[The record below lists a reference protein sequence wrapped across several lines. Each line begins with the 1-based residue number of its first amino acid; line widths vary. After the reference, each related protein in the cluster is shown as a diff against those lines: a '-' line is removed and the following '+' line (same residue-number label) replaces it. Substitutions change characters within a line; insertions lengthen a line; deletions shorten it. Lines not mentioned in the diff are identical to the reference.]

1 MVVKE
6 IKNIIRKYELLRLK
20 LNKNLIVVK
29 DKIEIFKNSRLIL
42 GLSVLLIAVFSA
54 GLISK
59 EANRTVQVWAASS
72 NLSPGSLISEN
83 DIQKVSVLLPDS
95 SKNYISVRAQIVG
108 AIVLNKINVGELIPV
123 AAVSASANSFN
134 QRLVPISVAV
144 TDIPLSLNRGDII
157 DIYSIPTRDSK
168 FFTEPQLISEQIS
181 VSEVFKETNSGL
193 VSITAIF
200 SSDQVLPLLEAL
212 SDSKV
217 VVVRS
222 F

>member
-1 MVVKE
+1 
-6 IKNIIRKYELLRLK
+6 
-20 LNKNLIVVK
+20 VVK

-123 AAVSASANSFN
+123 SAVSASANSFN

-157 DIYSIPTRDSK
+157 DIYGIPTRDSK
-168 FFTEPQLISEQIS
+168 FFTEPRLISEQIS
-181 VSEVFKETNSGL
+181 VSEVLKETNSGV

-200 SSDQVLPLLEAL
+200 SGDQVLPLLEAL

>member
-1 MVVKE
+1 
-6 IKNIIRKYELLRLK
+6 
-20 LNKNLIVVK
+20 VVK

-108 AIVLNKINVGELIPV
+108 AIVLNKINIGELIPV

-157 DIYSIPTRDSK
+157 DIYGIPTRDSK
-168 FFTEPQLISEQIS
+168 FFTEPRLISEQIS
-181 VSEVFKETNSGL
+181 VSEVLKETNSGV

-200 SSDQVLPLLEAL
+200 SGDQVLPLLEAL

>member
-1 MVVKE
+1 M
-6 IKNIIRKYELLRLK
+6 
-20 LNKNLIVVK
+20 VK
-29 DKIEIFKNSRLIL
+29 DKFEIFKNSRLVL

-54 GLISK
+54 GIISK

-72 NLSPGSLISEN
+72 SLSPGSFISEK

-95 SKNYISVRAQIVG
+95 SKNYISVEAQIVG

-123 AAVSASANSFN
+123 AAVSASANSIN

-181 VSEVFKETNSGL
+181 VSEVLKETNSGV

-200 SSDQVLPLLEAL
+200 SGDQVLPLLEAL

>member
-1 MVVKE
+1 M
-6 IKNIIRKYELLRLK
+6 
-20 LNKNLIVVK
+20 VK

-157 DIYSIPTRDSK
+157 DIYGIPTRDSK
-168 FFTEPQLISEQIS
+168 FFTEPRLISEQIS
-181 VSEVFKETNSGL
+181 VSEVLKETNSGV

-200 SSDQVLPLLEAL
+200 SGDQVLPLLEAL

-217 VVVRS
+217 VIVRS

>member
-1 MVVKE
+1 M
-6 IKNIIRKYELLRLK
+6 
-20 LNKNLIVVK
+20 VK

-157 DIYSIPTRDSK
+157 DIYGIPTRDSK
-168 FFTEPQLISEQIS
+168 FFTEPRLISEQIS
-181 VSEVFKETNSGL
+181 VSEVLKETNSGV

-200 SSDQVLPLLEAL
+200 SGDQVLPLLEAL

>member
-1 MVVKE
+1 
-6 IKNIIRKYELLRLK
+6 
-20 LNKNLIVVK
+20 
-29 DKIEIFKNSRLIL
+29 
-42 GLSVLLIAVFSA
+42 LLIAVFSA

-157 DIYSIPTRDSK
+157 DIYGIPTRDSK
-168 FFTEPQLISEQIS
+168 FFTEPRLISEQIS
-181 VSEVFKETNSGL
+181 VSEVLKETNSGV

-200 SSDQVLPLLEAL
+200 SGDQVLPLLEAL

>member
-1 MVVKE
+1 M
-6 IKNIIRKYELLRLK
+6 
-20 LNKNLIVVK
+20 VK

-95 SKNYISVRAQIVG
+95 SKNYISVRAQILG

-157 DIYSIPTRDSK
+157 DIYGIPTRDSK
-168 FFTEPQLISEQIS
+168 FFTEPRLISEQIS
-181 VSEVFKETNSGL
+181 VSEVLKETNSGV

-200 SSDQVLPLLEAL
+200 SGDQVLPLLEAL

>member
-1 MVVKE
+1 MVKE
-6 IKNIIRKYELLRLK
+6 KF
-20 LNKNLIVVK
+20 
-29 DKIEIFKNSRLIL
+29 EIFKNSRLVL

-59 EANRTVQVWAASS
+59 EANRTVQVWAARSS
-72 NLSPGSLISEN
+72 LSPGSFISEK

-95 SKNYISVRAQIVG
+95 SKNYISVRAQILG

-123 AAVSASANSFN
+123 AAVSASANSIN

-157 DIYSIPTRDSK
+157 DIYSIPTRESK

-200 SSDQVLPLLEAL
+200 SSEQVLPLLEAL

>member
-1 MVVKE
+1 
-6 IKNIIRKYELLRLK
+6 
-20 LNKNLIVVK
+20 VVK

-157 DIYSIPTRDSK
+157 DIYGIPTRDSK
-168 FFTEPQLISEQIS
+168 FFTEPRLISEQIS
-181 VSEVFKETNSGL
+181 VSEVLKETNSGV

-200 SSDQVLPLLEAL
+200 SGDQVLPLLEAL

-217 VVVRS
+217 VIVRS

>member
-1 MVVKE
+1 
-6 IKNIIRKYELLRLK
+6 
-20 LNKNLIVVK
+20 VVK

-108 AIVLNKINVGELIPV
+108 AIVLKKINVGELIPV

-157 DIYSIPTRDSK
+157 DIYGIPTRDSK
-168 FFTEPQLISEQIS
+168 FFTEPRLISEQIS
-181 VSEVFKETNSGL
+181 VSEVLKETNSGV

-200 SSDQVLPLLEAL
+200 SGDQVLPLLEAL

>member
-1 MVVKE
+1 M
-6 IKNIIRKYELLRLK
+6 
-20 LNKNLIVVK
+20 VK
-29 DKIEIFKNSRLIL
+29 DKFEIFKNSRLVL

-59 EANRTVQVWAASS
+59 EANRTVQVWAARSS
-72 NLSPGSLISEN
+72 LSPGSFISEK

-157 DIYSIPTRDSK
+157 DIYGIPTRDSK
-168 FFTEPQLISEQIS
+168 FFTEPRLISEQIS
-181 VSEVFKETNSGL
+181 VSEVLKETNSGV

-200 SSDQVLPLLEAL
+200 SGDQVLPLLEAL

>member
-1 MVVKE
+1 M
-6 IKNIIRKYELLRLK
+6 
-20 LNKNLIVVK
+20 VK

-72 NLSPGSLISEN
+72 SLSPGSFISEK

-157 DIYSIPTRDSK
+157 DIYGIPTRDSK
-168 FFTEPQLISEQIS
+168 FFTEPRLISEQIS
-181 VSEVFKETNSGL
+181 VSEVLKETNSGV

-200 SSDQVLPLLEAL
+200 SGDQVLPLLEAL

>member
-1 MVVKE
+1 M
-6 IKNIIRKYELLRLK
+6 
-20 LNKNLIVVK
+20 VK

-108 AIVLNKINVGELIPV
+108 AIVLKKINVGELIPV

-157 DIYSIPTRDSK
+157 DIYGIPTRDSK
-168 FFTEPQLISEQIS
+168 FFTEPRLISEQIS
-181 VSEVFKETNSGL
+181 VSEVLKETNSGV

-200 SSDQVLPLLEAL
+200 SGDQVLPLLEAL

>member
-1 MVVKE
+1 
-6 IKNIIRKYELLRLK
+6 
-20 LNKNLIVVK
+20 
-29 DKIEIFKNSRLIL
+29 
-42 GLSVLLIAVFSA
+42 
-54 GLISK
+54 
-59 EANRTVQVWAASS
+59 
-72 NLSPGSLISEN
+72 
-83 DIQKVSVLLPDS
+83 VLLPDA

-108 AIVLNKINVGELIPV
+108 AIVLKKINVGELIPV

-157 DIYSIPTRDSK
+157 DIYGIPTRDSK
-168 FFTEPQLISEQIS
+168 FFTEPRLISEQIS
-181 VSEVFKETNSGL
+181 VSEVLKETNSGV

-200 SSDQVLPLLEAL
+200 SGDQVLPLLEAL

>member
-1 MVVKE
+1 M
-6 IKNIIRKYELLRLK
+6 
-20 LNKNLIVVK
+20 VK

-108 AIVLNKINVGELIPV
+108 AIVLNKINIGELIPV

-157 DIYSIPTRDSK
+157 DIYGIPTRDSK
-168 FFTEPQLISEQIS
+168 FFTEPRLISEQIS
-181 VSEVFKETNSGL
+181 VSEVLKETNSGV

-200 SSDQVLPLLEAL
+200 SGDQVLPLLEAL

>member
-1 MVVKE
+1 
-6 IKNIIRKYELLRLK
+6 
-20 LNKNLIVVK
+20 VVK

-95 SKNYISVRAQIVG
+95 SKNYISVRAQI

-157 DIYSIPTRDSK
+157 EYLRHSY
-168 FFTEPQLISEQIS
+168 
-181 VSEVFKETNSGL
+181 
-193 VSITAIF
+193 
-200 SSDQVLPLLEAL
+200 
-212 SDSKV
+212 
-217 VVVRS
+217 
-222 F
+222 

>member
-1 MVVKE
+1 M
-6 IKNIIRKYELLRLK
+6 
-20 LNKNLIVVK
+20 VK
-29 DKIEIFKNSRLIL
+29 DKFEIFKNSRLVL
-42 GLSVLLIAVFSA
+42 GLSILLIAVFSA
-54 GLISK
+54 GIISK

-72 NLSPGSLISEN
+72 SLSPGSFISEE

-95 SKNYISVRAQIVG
+95 SKNYISVKAQIVG

-123 AAVSASANSFN
+123 AAVSASANSIN

-181 VSEVFKETNSGL
+181 VSEVFRETNSGL

>member
-1 MVVKE
+1 M
-6 IKNIIRKYELLRLK
+6 
-20 LNKNLIVVK
+20 VK

-157 DIYSIPTRDSK
+157 DIYGIPTRDSK
-168 FFTEPQLISEQIS
+168 FFTEPRLISEQIS
-181 VSEVFKETNSGL
+181 VSEVFKETNSGV

-200 SSDQVLPLLEAL
+200 SGDQVLPLLEAL

>member
-1 MVVKE
+1 M
-6 IKNIIRKYELLRLK
+6 
-20 LNKNLIVVK
+20 VK
-29 DKIEIFKNSRLIL
+29 DKFEIFKNSRLVL
-42 GLSVLLIAVFSA
+42 GLSILLIAVFSA

-72 NLSPGSLISEN
+72 SLSPGSFISEK

-123 AAVSASANSFN
+123 AAVSASANSIN

-144 TDIPLSLNRGDII
+144 TDIPLNLNRGDII